1 MTTPKMKTQAPLSPE
16 QIRAIVGKH
25 DELMR
30 HRRYIRVRT
39 VVRFVFWATLIL
51 ATLLLLNHFNL
62 LPDDYRDTCE
72 ALGQT
77 CPTK

>member
-1 MTTPKMKTQAPLSPE
+1 MTTPKMKTQAPLTPE
-16 QIRAIVGKH
+16 QIRAVVGRH
-25 DELMR
+25 NELMR
-30 HRRYIRVRT
+30 HRRYIRVRSM
-39 VVRFVFWATLIL
+39 VRFVFWSALIIGI
-51 ATLLLLNHFNL
+51 LLVLGHYNL